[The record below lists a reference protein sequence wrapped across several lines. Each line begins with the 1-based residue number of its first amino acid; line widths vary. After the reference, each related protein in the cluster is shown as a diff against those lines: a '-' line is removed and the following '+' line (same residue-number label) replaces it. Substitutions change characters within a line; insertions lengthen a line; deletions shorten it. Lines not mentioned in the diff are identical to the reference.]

1 MGGGLEDFFWSLAAI
16 SNLLGIPITCLFVF
30 AFLYN
35 LSAAINKSDNSRTQL
50 SFIMMVSYTLSLYID
65 MYTSLLYLQLFAFDV
80 VTIAV
85 IFIWR
90 LCLGKAIPVGFYY
103 LIVGLCINASLFMA
117 MHIDIIVNLNYEFWW
132 LWMFYGFSTLIVDFI
147 MAVVLIVNKDIL
159 GLVKLKNTVLNHKIK
174 PVK

>member
-1 MGGGLEDFFWSLAAI
+1 MGSFLEDLFWSLAEI
-16 SNLLGIPITCLFVF
+16 SELLGILITWLFVF
-30 AFLYN
+30 TFLYN
-35 LSAAINKSDNSRTQL
+35 LSAAINKPDNSRTQL

>member
-1 MGGGLEDFFWSLAAI
+1 MGRFLEDLFWSLAQI
-16 SNLLGIPITCLFVF
+16 SELLGILITWLFVF
-30 AFLYN
+30 TFLYN
-35 LSAAINKSDNSRTQL
+35 LSAAINKPDNSRTQL

>member
-1 MGGGLEDFFWSLAAI
+1 MG
-16 SNLLGIPITCLFVF
+16 SNLESIFLSIADIGAPLGIFITWLFVF
-30 AFLYN
+30 TFLYN
-35 LSAAINKSDNSRTQL
+35 LSAAINKPDNSRTQL

>member
-1 MGGGLEDFFWSLAAI
+1 MGSFLEDLFWSLAEI
-16 SNLLGIPITCLFVF
+16 SELLGILITWLFVF
-30 AFLYN
+30 TFLYN
-35 LSAAINKSDNSRTQL
+35 LSAAINKPDNSRTQL

-65 MYTSLLYLQLFAFDV
+65 MYTPLLYLQLFAFDV

-90 LCLGKAIPVGFYY
+90 LCLGKVIPFGFYY

-117 MHIDIIVNLNYEFWW
+117 MHIDMIVNPTHEFWW
-132 LWMFYGFSTLIVDFI
+132 LWMLYSFSAPIVDFI
-147 MAVVLIVNKDIL
+147 MALVLITNKDIL
-159 GLVKLKNTVLNHKIK
+159 GLVKLKNTVLNHKTK

>member
-1 MGGGLEDFFWSLAAI
+1 MGSFLEDFFWSLAAI

-35 LSAAINKSDNSRTQL
+35 LSTAINKSDNSRTQL
-50 SFIMMVSYTLSLYID
+50 SLIMMVSYTLSLFID
-65 MYTSLLYLQLFAFDV
+65 MSTLLLFLKLFAFDV

-90 LCLGKAIPVGFYY
+90 LCLGKVIPVGFYY

-117 MHIDIIVNLNYEFWW
+117 MHIDMIVNPTHEFWW
-132 LWMFYGFSTLIVDFI
+132 LWMLYSFSAPIVDFI
-147 MAVVLIVNKDIL
+147 MALVLITNKDIL
-159 GLVKLKNTVLNHKIK
+159 GLVKLKNTVLNHKTK
-174 PVK
+174 LVK

>member
-1 MGGGLEDFFWSLAAI
+1 MGSFLEDLFWSLAEI
-16 SNLLGIPITCLFVF
+16 SELLGILITWLFVF
-30 AFLYN
+30 TFLYN

-65 MYTSLLYLQLFAFDV
+65 MYTPLLYLQLFAFDV

-90 LCLGKAIPVGFYY
+90 LCLGKVIPVGFYY

-117 MHIDIIVNLNYEFWW
+117 MHIDIIVNLNYEIWW
-132 LWMFYGFSTLIVDFI
+132 LWMLYGFSTLIVDFI
-147 MAVVLIVNKDIL
+147 MAVVLIANKDIL
-159 GLVKLKNTVLNHKIK
+159 GLVKLKNVMLNRKTQA
-174 PVK
+174 VM

>member
-1 MGGGLEDFFWSLAAI
+1 MGSFLEDLFWSLAEI
-16 SNLLGIPITCLFVF
+16 SELLGILITWLFVF
-30 AFLYN
+30 TFLYN
-35 LSAAINKSDNSRTQL
+35 LSAAINKPDNSRTQL

-65 MYTSLLYLQLFAFDV
+65 MYTPLLYLQLFAFDV

-90 LCLGKAIPVGFYY
+90 LCLGKVIPIGFYY

>member
-1 MGGGLEDFFWSLAAI
+1 MGSFLEDFFWSLAEI
-16 SNLLGIPITCLFVF
+16 SELLGILITWLFVF
-30 AFLYN
+30 TFLYN
-35 LSAAINKSDNSRTQL
+35 LSAAINKPDNSRTQL

-65 MYTSLLYLQLFAFDV
+65 MYTPLLYLQLFAFDV

-132 LWMFYGFSTLIVDFI
+132 LWMLYGFSTLIVDFI

>member
-1 MGGGLEDFFWSLAAI
+1 MGSFLEDLFWSLAEI
-16 SNLLGIPITCLFVF
+16 SELLGILITWLFVF
-30 AFLYN
+30 TFLYN
-35 LSAAINKSDNSRTQL
+35 LSAAINKPDNSRTQL

-65 MYTSLLYLQLFAFDV
+65 MYTPLLYLQLFAFDV

-90 LCLGKAIPVGFYY
+90 LCLGKVIPFGFYY

-132 LWMFYGFSTLIVDFI
+132 LWMLYGFSTLIVDFI
-147 MAVVLIVNKDIL
+147 MALVLIINKDIL
-159 GLVKLKNTVLNHKIK
+159 GLVKLKKTLLNRKTR
-174 PVK
+174 VTM